1 MRSTSMPLPLKE
13 QKRTTPYPAIGSLAL
28 PWSRVQRIFNSL
40 PGDHVTL
47 DEDKE
52 ALENYLGPKY
62 T

>member
-13 QKRTTPYPAIGSLAL
+13 QKRTIPYPAIGSLAL

-52 ALENYLGPKY
+52 ALEN
-62 T
+62 